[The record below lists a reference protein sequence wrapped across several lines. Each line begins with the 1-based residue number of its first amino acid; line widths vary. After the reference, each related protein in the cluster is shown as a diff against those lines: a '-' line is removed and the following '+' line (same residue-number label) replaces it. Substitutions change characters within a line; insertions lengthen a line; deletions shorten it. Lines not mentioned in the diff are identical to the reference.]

1 MKAKIALLSLLLM
14 TALVALPSYAGAP
27 QQGGHVSG
35 TYLESRTADIYT
47 GPCFANSEVNLTG
60 HEAVLAW
67 HIEKGTWGNVPLDG
81 LSVTAV
87 VRASATLGDVF
98 SNPLPAKAVMI
109 VDERATEVQRA
120 ALVNFAQAQAGSLL
134 ENVIAVQ
141 AAPIRITMDPAHHG
155 VAMLEAGNLAR
166 ITTRAIVDTDD
177 VCHNEEVYYEPLA
190 SNLTH
195 AMPAVASLASYT
207 GNHLGVTWTE
217 SNRRS
222 AFVASF
228 AF

>member
-1 MKAKIALLSLLLM
+1 MKARFGLLSLLLVSL
-14 TALVALPSYAGAP
+14 LVALPSYAGAP

-60 HEAVLAW
+60 QEAVLAW

-109 VDERATEVQRA
+109 VDVRATDVQNW
-120 ALVNFAQAQAGSLL
+120 VAQW
-134 ENVIAVQ
+134 
-141 AAPIRITMDPAHHG
+141 P
-155 VAMLEAGNLAR
+155 
-166 ITTRAIVDTDD
+166 
-177 VCHNEEVYYEPLA
+177 
-190 SNLTH
+190 
-195 AMPAVASLASYT
+195 
-207 GNHLGVTWTE
+207 GVTAWPITQPVRGPTKVTE
-217 SNRRS
+217 VGRKLPGTG
-222 AFVASF
+222 AGPDDTAEL
-228 AF
+228 AA